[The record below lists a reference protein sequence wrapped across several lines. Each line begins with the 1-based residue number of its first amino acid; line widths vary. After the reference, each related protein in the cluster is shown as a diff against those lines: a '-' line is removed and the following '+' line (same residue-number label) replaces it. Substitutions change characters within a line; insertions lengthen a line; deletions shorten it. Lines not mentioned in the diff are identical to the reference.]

1 MARNS
6 DVASDPH
13 FDESI
18 HAPTRLR
25 LCAMLRPVD
34 SAEFSAL
41 TSTLGVSEANL
52 SKTIRNLVEL
62 GYITTSKHSS
72 PDRSD
77 FRRRTNVSLTSRG
90 RQAFDQHLAA
100 LQEIANSAR
109 SAQTPIAPTSG

>member
-1 MARNS
+1 MARSS
-6 DVASDPH
+6 DVGSDAH

-41 TSTLGVSEANL
+41 TSTLGVREANL

-72 PDRSD
+72 PDRGD
-77 FRRRTNVSLTSRG
+77 FRRRTNVSLTSQG
-90 RQAFDQHLAA
+90 RRAFDQHLAA
-100 LQEIANSAR
+100 LQEIANSAL
-109 SAQTPIAPTSG
+109 SAQTPVTPSGG